1 MALGKNL
8 KIRKKLLFALLPL
21 VVMVIVAGLYS
32 SIESKRIDTRYSE
45 LIDKDVKTLR
55 TLTSARALTNQF
67 GLELYK
73 MIAEFDPDRMW
84 KIDANLDK
92 SYVDYQALITEA
104 LRQSPDH
111 AKEINAAADLFD
123 EAVSAS
129 RPVRAAS
136 LINDHVKAMNLMRG
150 GEDAA
155 LQQAQQA
162 ASDIVN
168 IVQKSVDQESDDLT
182 RKTHRAILITWLVIA
197 LGLAISWAIASYLV
211 ETEVVQELLAIRGS
225 IQRLADGRLDET
237 IPYLN
242 HANEIGEISRAL
254 LTLQKGARERET
266 SGWVKAEV
274 AAIAQHI
281 QSSEDFAALASRLL
295 SRLSESIALLY
306 GAVYVADKSH
316 ARLTRAGGFALASAD
331 GAREFAFGEGLV
343 GKLQS
348 NGGLWCFLQTRVIS
362 FVFRPGWGPS
372 HPECSSFCR
381 WSIKML

>member
-1 MALGKNL
+1 
-8 KIRKKLLFALLPL
+8 
-21 VVMVIVAGLYS
+21 
-32 SIESKRIDTRYSE
+32 
-45 LIDKDVKTLR
+45 
-55 TLTSARALTNQF
+55 
-67 GLELYK
+67 

-84 KIDANLDK
+84 KTDANLDK

-136 LINDHVKAMNLMRG
+136 LINDQVKAMNLMRG

-155 LQQAQQA
+155 LLQAQQA

-168 IVQKSVDQESDDLT
+168 EVQKSVDQESDDLT

-211 ETEVVQELLAIRGS
+211 ETEVVQELLAIRDRL
-225 IQRLADGRLDET
+225 QRLADGRLDET

-266 SGWVKAEV
+266 SGWVLR
-274 AAIAQHI
+274 Q
-281 QSSEDFAALASRLL
+281 
-295 SRLSESIALLY
+295 
-306 GAVYVADKSH
+306 
-316 ARLTRAGGFALASAD
+316 
-331 GAREFAFGEGLV
+331 
-343 GKLQS
+343 
-348 NGGLWCFLQTRVIS
+348 W
-362 FVFRPGWGPS
+362 P
-372 HPECSSFCR
+372 
-381 WSIKML
+381 